1 MYVKVGQ
8 RADLMA
14 ATKAATMA
22 ATKAFELVALWVA
35 L

>member
-8 RADLMA
+8 KADLMA
-14 ATKAATMA
+14 ATKAGTKAV
-22 ATKAFELVALWVA
+22 TKAFELVALWVP